1 MVTTFLENKYT
12 KWYYLI
18 VNSALTRNNAGYS
31 ERHHI
36 IPKSLGGSNEQSNI
50 VTLSARE
57 HFVCHLLLTKMTVGG
72 QRRSMCYAAWQM
84 THNING
90 KRYIPTSKMYELLK
104 KRLSESYKGVPK
116 SEETKRKLSLAH
128 KGKPGTPH
136 TEEHKQYMSRLYKGK
151 PKNYAS
157 FLGKKHTSETKAKQS
172 EIKRGENNPMFGRMQ
187 SEETI
192 NRIKQAQINV
202 PKPKFTCNCCGKI
215 VGGKSNFLRWHGDNC
230 KEKQNYQKT

>member
-57 HFVCHLLLTKMTVGG
+57 HFVCHRLLTKMVSG
-72 QRRSMCYAAWQM
+72 
-84 THNING
+84 IN
-90 KRYIPTSKMYELLK
+90 
-104 KRLSESYKGVPK
+104 
-116 SEETKRKLSLAH
+116 KRKMSYAVWLLCNAKNSTQQKRHIPNSFVYQQCREEYVKSMSQSLRGVKKTKIH
-128 KGKPGTPH
+128 W
-136 TEEHKQYMSRLYKGK
+136 L
-151 PKNYAS
+151 N
-157 FLGKKHTSETKAKQS
+157 KKHTDETKAKQS
-172 EIKRGENNPMFGRMQ
+172 EVKRGANNPMFGRTQ
-187 SEETI
+187 SEETV
-192 NRIKQAQINV
+192 NKIKQAQINI
-202 PKPKFTCNCCGKI
+202 PKPKFTCNCCGKV

-230 KEKQNYQKT
+230 KEKQNY